1 MEITAKRILSTLPEF
16 NHESLQ
22 LDIKFG
28 FDGSGSHAIYNQI
41 NNQQTHNIIISMF
54 CPLSLKTQESTI
66 WEQTTPNN
74 PLTHRP
80 IQLQMG
86 KESAEALRSLE
97 IHNEQIHDLKNNG
110 FTLEIKETETNVKVN
125 IISHMM
131 DMKAA
136 HLYLGLGGAFCD
148 LCDFSKEQCHNVDVI
163 ANGFKINRTVQDLH
177 NIFEDIQQDGEVV
190 KASGDYNIR
199 GGLTTKPIPTSEV
212 KSVQVLHGLLRS
224 FDHFMKVC
232 VHLLAHVY
240 DWSESPHS
248 TTKAFLTQAKKEI
261 QVKIHKDIGEQWDIP
276 DQTGKGG
283 TTTNGNT
290 ARKLLHVHRD
300 IIVNMLPEKD
310 RAAMTEYGQKLSV
323 ILRLMSSSSVIDV
336 ESYMNLCT
344 DAQIC
349 LLTSY
354 PWVKITPSL
363 HKVFA
368 HSWELIELNDDRG
381 LKNLDESGLEGNN
394 KILRNIRMNL
404 SRKTSQQDN
413 LTDCIRR
420 LCVSSDPILNQIR
433 ADTKPFCAH
442 CSTKGHSTRYC
453 MKRLPPSGP
462 DTSDDALF
470 KSLLA

>member
-1 MEITAKRILSTLPEF
+1 
-16 NHESLQ
+16 
-22 LDIKFG
+22 
-28 FDGSGSHAIYNQI
+28 
-41 NNQQTHNIIISMF
+41 MF

-80 IQLQMG
+80 IQLHMG

-110 FTLEIKETETNVKVN
+110 FTLKIKETETNVKVN

-177 NIFEDIQQDGEVV
+177 TIFEDIQQDGEVV

-199 GGLTTKPIPTSEV
+199 GGLTTKPIPTSGV

-240 DWSESPHS
+240 DWSES
-248 TTKAFLTQAKKEI
+248 
-261 QVKIHKDIGEQWDIP
+261 W
-276 DQTGKGG
+276 
-283 TTTNGNT
+283 NT

-420 LCVSSDPILNQIR
+420 LWVSSDPILNQIR